1 MESMKVFETFT
12 VVGFGLPLVAFVI
25 GELIVTFRR
34 ELKKSRSAA
43 SR

>member
-12 VVGFGLPLVAFVI
+12 VVGFGLPLIIFVL
-25 GELIVTFRR
+25 GELFVTWRR
-34 ELKKSRSAA
+34 ELKKSREI